1 MSNLQLGLICV
12 GIAIMVGVALY
23 NSYVTRSREPRH
35 AKKANEAKLPM
46 DPGLTALL
54 TEGNA
59 AAAPDTKEEETKDV
73 RWDLPE
79 ATLTVPV
86 VEGQACLWARGAAGG
101 RGQGQRCCRCP
112 HAGSEVARL

>member
-59 AAAPDTKEEETKDV
+59 ATTPDTKEGCPLGFARSHLDGT
-73 RWDLPE
+73 RW
-79 ATLTVPV
+79 
-86 VEGQACLWARGAAGG
+86 
-101 RGQGQRCCRCP
+101 
-112 HAGSEVARL
+112 S